1 MAYDV
6 IITDTK
12 LVSMMH
18 SDRFDDDPEP
28 RLPSELDAEI
38 GKAFADTLD
47 AERRGD
53 KPKPR
58 RLHWHRDNCDC
69 LFCVNDRN

>member
-1 MAYDV
+1 MNYDV
-6 IITDTK
+6 ELIDTK

-18 SDRFDDDPEP
+18 GDRFDDDPEP
-28 RLPSELDAEI
+28 RQPSALYKEI
-38 GKAFADTLD
+38 GKAFADAMD

-53 KPKPR
+53 KPKAR
-58 RLHWHRDNCDC
+58 RLHWHQADCDC